1 VERSGESTGLR
12 RLEMGKWILRIGVIL
27 VCVVLIVLIAAYLW
41 FQHAIKKSQP
51 QLAGE
56 VSVSGIKEN
65 VEIIR
70 DVYGIPHIFAR
81 NEPDLFFA
89 LGYAMAQDRMWQ
101 MDFYRRLGNGR
112 LSEIFGEELV
122 ETDRYFRLLSAAGI
136 NREIPNDLVFMIT
149 AFTDGVNAYLTDQQ
163 DRLPM
168 EFKLLRYEP
177 EPWKTDDYLA
187 ILKVVNWSLISG
199 WNVDLV
205 AGKILG
211 KVGEKK
217 FREIFPVYPGS
228 SPITIPEGSAIS
240 SIDAGSLGTALASLE
255 KFIDRPAAGASNNWV
270 VSGIKSAG
278 GKPLLANDPHLS
290 LTNPSFWWE
299 GHIVC
304 PTINV
309 YGYAI
314 PGLPGIAMGQNRHVA
329 WGVTNVM
336 VDDVDF
342 FIEKINPDNPLK
354 YLYKGKWEDMQRVPE
369 TIRIKGKDP
378 VETEILLTRHGP
390 VLSRISEGAVP
401 KAVAVKWAFTEGLQP
416 AKAVYLL
423 AKAKDIYDVK
433 NALKYWVLPSMNFV
447 FADTNGNIGY
457 WCCATVPVRSK
468 GDGFLPVPGWTGDN
482 EWQGY
487 VPFEERPHV
496 INPEE
501 GFFATANNK
510 IEIANFPQFISH
522 YYEPVDRITRIR
534 QLLNSKEKLSV
545 EDMQQMQQDI
555 YCVLASE
562 LTPKI
567 VGVIEQNS
575 SNNDVQNAKKIL
587 SQWDFKMEADS
598 VAACLFELTYKN
610 MMENTFK
617 DELGDELFRKYLATA
632 VFPPRAIRFLA
643 KNGSS
648 EWFDDV
654 GTPDKETMEDI
665 IEKSVEQTIRQLKKE
680 FGNDQSKWTW
690 EKVHTLTFEHV
701 LAEKKPLNHLFN
713 IGPFPVGGNHLTVNK
728 RQYPYNAPYHV
739 TTGPS
744 YRMIVDFSDMSNAQH
759 VLPTGE
765 SGQLG
770 SAHYKDQVDLYLS
783 GRYHPAWIERSDI
796 EKHAEETLILTPK
809 KEKE

>member
-1 VERSGESTGLR
+1 
-12 RLEMGKWILRIGVIL
+12 MGKWILRIGAIL
-27 VCVVLIVLIAAYLW
+27 VCAVLVTVGGGYAW
-41 FQHAIKKSQP
+41 FQYAISKSQP

-56 VSVSGIKEN
+56 IPVSGIKDD
-65 VEIIR
+65 VKIIR
-70 DVYGIPHIFAR
+70 DTHGIPHIYAR

-112 LSEIFGEELV
+112 LSEIFGEEFV

-136 NREIPNDLVFMIT
+136 NRKIPGELAFMLT
-149 AFTDGVNAYLTDQQ
+149 SFADGVNANLSQRQ
-163 DRLPM
+163 DGLPM
-168 EFKLLRYEP
+168 EFKLLRYKP
-177 EPWKTDDYLA
+177 EPWQPEDYLA
-187 ILKVVNWSLISG
+187 ILKVVNWGLSMG
-199 WNVDLV
+199 WKVDLL
-205 AGKILG
+205 AGRILE

-228 SPITIPEGSAIS
+228 PPLIIPEES
-240 SIDAGSLGTALASLE
+240 SIPSIGADSLLTALVSPDKL
-255 KFIDRPAAGASNNWV
+255 INLPAAGASNNWV
-270 VSGIKSAG
+270 VSGAKTVG

-304 PTINV
+304 PTIDV
-309 YGYAI
+309 YGYSV
-314 PGLPGIAMGQNRHVA
+314 PGVPGIPMGHNRHVA

-342 FIEKINPDNPLK
+342 FIEKINPDNPLQ

-390 VLSRISEGAVP
+390 VLSKISEGASSR
-401 KAVAVKWAFTEGLQP
+401 AVAVKWAFTEGLQP
-416 AKAVYLL
+416 AKATYLL
-423 AKAKDIYDVK
+423 AKARGIYDVK
-433 NALKYWVLPSMNFV
+433 DALQTWELPSQNFV
-447 FADTNGNIGY
+447 FADTTGNVGY
-457 WCCATVPVRSK
+457 WCCATVPIRPK
-468 GDGFLPVPGWTGDN
+468 GDGFLPVPGWTGDYD
-482 EWQGY
+482 WQGY
-487 VPFEERPHV
+487 VPFEKRPHI
-496 INPEE
+496 INPAE

-510 IEIANFPQFISH
+510 IDIANYPQFISH

-534 QLLNSKEKLSV
+534 QLLNSKKKLSV
-545 EDMQQMQQDI
+545 EDMKQMQQDI

-562 LTPKI
+562 LAPKI
-567 VGVIEQNS
+567 IEVLEQNS
-575 SNNDVQNAKKIL
+575 SNEDAQNAKKIL
-587 SQWDFKMEADS
+587 SQWNFKMEADS
-598 VAACLFELTYKN
+598 VAACLFELTYRN

-617 DELGDELFRKYLATA
+617 DELGDELFRKYLDTA
-632 VFPPRAIRFLA
+632 VFPPRAIRYLTE
-643 KNGSS
+643 NGSS

-665 IEKSVEQTIRQLKKE
+665 IEKSVAQTIRQLKKE
-680 FGNDQSKWTW
+680 FGNDWSKWTW

-701 LAEKKPLNHLFN
+701 LGEKKPLNHLFN

-728 RQYPYNAPYHV
+728 RQYPYNTPYHV

-744 YRMIVDFSDMSNAQH
+744 YRMIVDFSDMGNAQH

-770 SAHYKDQVDLYLS
+770 SAHYKDQADLYLN
-783 GRYHPAWIERSDI
+783 GRYHPAWMERSEI
-796 EKHAEETLILTPK
+796 EKHAEATLILTPK
-809 KEKE
+809 KE

>member
-1 VERSGESTGLR
+1 
-12 RLEMGKWILRIGVIL
+12 MAKWLKRMAAILIL
-27 VCVVLIVLIAAYLW
+27 AVFAAAGASYIW
-41 FQHAIKKSQP
+41 FKYTIKKSQP

-56 VSVSGIKEN
+56 ILVSGIEED
-65 VEIIR
+65 VRIIR
-70 DVYGIPHIFAR
+70 DVYGIPHIYAR

-101 MDFYRRLGNGR
+101 MDFYRRLGGGR
-112 LSEIFGEELV
+112 LSEIFGEEFV
-122 ETDRYFRLLSAAGI
+122 DTDRYFRLLSAAGI
-136 NREIPNDLVFMIT
+136 NRQIPNELAYMLT
-149 AFTDGVNAYLTDQQ
+149 AFADGVNAYLGNRQ

-177 EPWKTDDYLA
+177 EPWQPEDYLA
-187 ILKVVNWSLISG
+187 ILKVVNWGLSVGLK
-199 WNVDLV
+199 VDLL
-205 AGKILG
+205 AGRILE

-228 SPITIPEGSAIS
+228 SPIIIPEESSIS
-240 SIDAGSLGTALASLE
+240 SIGADSLRTALVSLD
-255 KFIDRPAAGASNNWV
+255 KLINLPAPGASNNWV
-270 VSGIKSAG
+270 VSGIRSAT

-304 PTINV
+304 PTIDV
-309 YGYAI
+309 YGYSV
-314 PGLPGIAMGQNRHVA
+314 PGVPGIPMGHNRHVA

-342 FIEKINPDNPLK
+342 FIEKINPDNPRQ
-354 YLYKGKWEDMQRVPE
+354 YLYKGKWEDMQSVSER
-369 TIRIKGKDP
+369 IRIKGKDP

-390 VLSRISEGAVP
+390 VLDKISEGADP
-401 KAVAVKWAFTEGLQP
+401 KAVTVKWAFTEGLQP

-433 NALKYWVLPSMNFV
+433 NALRYWVLPSMNFV
-447 FADTNGNIGY
+447 FADTKGNIGY

-468 GDGFLPVPGWTGDN
+468 GDGFLPVPGWTGDY

-501 GFFATANNK
+501 GFFATANNN
-510 IEIANFPQFISH
+510 IEIANFSQFISH

-534 QLLNSKEKLSV
+534 QLINFKEKLSV
-545 EDMQQMQQDI
+545 EDMQQMQQDV

-562 LTPKI
+562 LTPIIIK
-567 VGVIEQNS
+567 VLERNS
-575 SNNDVQNAKKIL
+575 SNNDLQNAKKIL

-598 VAACLFELTYKN
+598 IAACLFELTYTN
-610 MMENTFK
+610 MMENIFK
-617 DELGDELFRKYLATA
+617 DELGDELFRKYLDTA
-632 VFPPRAIRFLA
+632 VFPPRAMRFLTE
-643 KNGSS
+643 KGSS

-654 GTPDKETMEDI
+654 GTPEKETMEVI
-665 IEKSVEQTIRQLKKE
+665 IAKSVAQTIRQLKKE
-680 FGNDQSKWTW
+680 FGNDQSQWTW

-728 RQYPYNAPYHV
+728 RQYSYNAPYHV

-744 YRMIVDFSDMSNAQH
+744 YRMIVDFSDMSNSQH

-770 SAHYKDQVDLYLS
+770 STHYKDQVELYLS
-783 GRYHPAWIERSDI
+783 GQYHPAWIERSDI
-796 EKHAEETLILTPK
+796 EKHAEATLILTPK
-809 KEKE
+809 KE